1 MSKLRKKIV
10 VPISLTLTG
19 CLVVAAFVLNDSLT
33 KVDANVAFNGISDI
47 VSSHGKDKPFNI
59 VEVVPDKK
67 MASIG
72 YLIDGQEPDNWF
84 GTLSRMSDKDG
95 AGVQKRFA
103 YMEGLKTKLAPIT
116 TEKKDNTKPLY
127 YEPYEESYVSQGD
140 DWTEL
145 ALVDMDRIN
154 KGTTGYKMTE
164 QAEGDYK
171 FNTDYQL
178 AVNEDGLPTGHYR
191 QNVDHYVFMQGEDEA
206 EDGSNTETENGN
218 QIKAPGKRGY
228 YSVAFSAVKLPDGM
242 TNTQYLVETDNS
254 QKADG
259 NTDSG
264 TDGNID
270 SSTDNT
276 TDTGTGDDT
285 VEKHVVYSIK
295 SAYAIVSAEGMQ
307 NIAKYDPKAYIYR
320 TDKSDTTSP
329 YEFVARA
336 DRMASLPDG
345 SKPDYEKYT
354 YFTVEMEY
362 VPADKITD
370 DETYYEVDTEVPIE
384 FNYDETG
391 EYGAVL
397 DSQNPYEKI
406 DDGTPDN
413 QPAGKTGADDISD
426 DASIADSAT
435 ENNDGNTGRVILT
448 DTDGYFDIVK
458 DSQTYTYVGKG
469 KGDYIMEADK
479 NGSLDYPV
487 NTTHIYYKGGFKNN
501 NWFRNGVFNQEGKKG
516 DDDKTANMTFNVKT
530 VTPKELEQIDVS
542 TIDLLYLSGSKS
554 VLSKDL
560 GDDSAK
566 YNTGYNTGNDISW
579 DKVKQIVQ
587 RVHQSGIMMPV
598 IVDNGIVWPDSN
610 ADYSSN
616 IKKLAG
622 LLSCNNFS
630 SLNFTKDSAD
640 NFINW
645 GNDIKYYKVDSG
657 THKYGFVIGNE
668 YVIPRNYNPG
678 TDVPFVLRD
687 DFATAFIANED
698 ETQFVNAAKTENFDE
713 IAEYINSEN
722 TSRKNEN
729 NTLGQVKYEYYD
741 KKISKAIVLSYII
754 SYADKRDVAKPVDEL
769 NILDIEPGMNTGS
782 VNNCINNLK
791 NNLKSWLG
799 SNCPAED
806 KINITCINS
815 SEFIGR
821 IEDLNNYDMIYMGLC
836 ADNLNWNNGR
846 TVYNDSTMNGLI
858 YSNVGDIVVI
868 DPTPVENHNGNTRA
882 NGHAGLLDSDYVEN
896 NDGTGFGLKTNLP
909 NWNGDNGDNSE
920 YIKSVN
926 TYRGSGNDITT
937 EKVDALNNYLKAG
950 YPIVVANGFYMNDN
964 NTTVNEDKIDNC
976 SNIYSFLNTNASN
989 EYMLK
994 VSSNNTL
1001 SKDLYASLTAEKPQI
1016 KVKEQKKEED
1026 KDYVKLEDNH
1036 IVLEFNINNRGG
1048 ADANASFDL
1057 GFYLDANADGKFSP
1071 TQEKIAGN
1079 NVKIYQDGTL
1089 VSPQLD
1095 ANGEYYYNLNAGK
1108 YNYKLVYELPTQF
1121 VGVIPWQLRA
1131 SQTTN
1136 SYRYD
1141 VTGGYFYKQ
1150 ANSNQKQHIKVLQI
1164 NTSRGK
1170 NGNFLYGNTTFNMQ
1184 NEKKNN
1190 TKFAELLKQVTDFE
1204 LDITTLDG
1212 DSSEFKTLCK
1222 NDKVKDYDMLV
1233 IGFSDCYEIFN
1244 DSGQVDRI
1252 KEFIQSGKAVL
1263 FTHDTTSHCNNK
1275 NTDDNDIR
1283 NNFWGYEFNTIVR
1296 DVVGMDRYGILNSS
1310 ALKKGNT
1317 LENGEADYDEAVNYA
1332 NEHKTDI
1339 AYEPKSKRQTIVRQN
1354 QGFVYGDLSRYQ
1366 NTGCGSHMLY
1376 PNIGDPM
1383 GNTNNATKVNSGQ
1396 ITTYPFKISDKINIS
1411 QTHRQYYQL
1420 DFNEDSDNDGESDI
1434 VVWYTLSDNNVY
1446 NVSPKD
1452 VRNNYYI
1459 YTKGNV
1465 TYSGVGHSNVTGSV
1479 DELKLYIN
1487 TMIAAY
1493 SVVEH
1498 APAISLKEG
1507 YDPKSAD
1514 ISTIYST
1521 IDTAIQQDEEAKKEG
1536 NPDAARLDVD
1546 DDGKIATQD
1555 VYFTVKDTNMLRNQV
1570 DKDTTVNMNFY
1581 TEGTKDDHDKE
1592 IDDDGNTIYLKEMK
1606 NWQIY
1611 SLHDDG
1617 SEADLLG
1624 PSKAGNNRTFFA
1636 NNKTYKVKVPLK
1648 TLPVGQNSIKVYAV
1662 ASSNITV
1669 MQNNQEVKKNTPE
1682 AYKTFQIQRVGLA
1695 DLD

>member
-33 KVDANVAFNGISDI
+33 KVDANVAFNGIADI

-84 GTLSRMSDKDG
+84 GTLSKMSDKDG
-95 AGVQKRFA
+95 AGVKNRSD

-178 AVNEDGLPTGHYR
+178 AVNEEGLPTGHYR
-191 QNVDHYVFMQGEDEA
+191 QNVDHYVFMQGEDET
-206 EDGSNTETENGN
+206 EDGSDTENENGN

-228 YSVAFSAVKLPDGM
+228 YSVAFTAVKLPDGM
-242 TNTQYLVETDNS
+242 TNTQYLVPSDNS

-259 NTDSG
+259 NTDS
-264 TDGNID
+264 
-270 SSTDNT
+270 STDNT
-276 TDTGTGDDT
+276 PDTGTADDT
-285 VEKHVVYSIK
+285 VEKHVVYAIK
-295 SAYAIVSAEGMQ
+295 SSYAIVSDESMQ
-307 NIAKYDPKAYIYR
+307 TIAKYDPKAYIYR
-320 TDKSDTTSP
+320 TDNSDTTSP
-329 YEFVARA
+329 YKFVARA
-336 DRMASLPDG
+336 DRMAGLPDG

-354 YFTVEMEY
+354 YYTVEMEY

-370 DETYYEVDTEVPIE
+370 DETYYEVNTEVPIE

-406 DDGTPDN
+406 DGGTPDN
-413 QPAGKTGADDISD
+413 QKTD
-426 DASIADSAT
+426 
-435 ENNDGNTGRVILT
+435 NTGKVILK
-448 DTDGYFDIVK
+448 DTDGYFDIVE

-469 KGDYIMEADK
+469 NGDYIMKADK
-479 NGSLDYPV
+479 TSSLDYPV
-487 NTTHIYYKGGFKNN
+487 NTTRIYYKGGFKNN
-501 NWFRNGVFNQEGKKG
+501 NWFRNGVFNQEGKTG
-516 DDDKTANMTFNVKT
+516 DEDKTANMTFKVKT

-554 VLSKDL
+554 ILSKDL
-560 GDDSAK
+560 EESAAK
-566 YNTGYNTGNDISW
+566 YNADNDILW
-579 DKVKQIVQ
+579 DKVKQIVE

-598 IVDNGIVWPDSN
+598 IVDNGIVWPTSS

-630 SLNFTKDSAD
+630 SLNFTNDSD
-640 NFINW
+640 ENFINW
-645 GNDIKYYKVDSG
+645 NDRITYYTVDSKTR
-657 THKYGFVIGNE
+657 THGYVVGNE
-668 YVIPRNYNPG
+668 YVIPRNYNPDN
-678 TDVPFVLRD
+678 DVPFVIRD
-687 DFATAFIANED
+687 DFAVSFIANDD
-698 ETQFVNAAKTENFDE
+698 EAQFVKAAENENFGE

-729 NTLGQVKYEYYD
+729 STLGQDKYEYYD
-741 KKISKAIVLSYII
+741 KKISKEIVLSYII

-769 NILDIEPGMNTGS
+769 NILDIEPGMNS
-782 VNNCINNLK
+782 QSDCITPLK
-791 NNLKSWLG
+791 KNLKSWLG
-799 SNCPAED
+799 ANCPAD
-806 KINITCINS
+806 DNIHITCVNS

-836 ADNLNWNNGR
+836 CDNLNKSWENGAKI
-846 TVYNDSTMNGLI
+846 TVYNDSSMNGLI

-868 DPTPVENHNGNTRA
+868 DPTYIGDDENGSTYSR
-882 NGHAGLLDSDYVEN
+882 GHAGLLDSDYLTEY
-896 NDGTGFGLKTNLP
+896 
-909 NWNGDNGDNSE
+909 DNGLGLIRDFTDPNDNE
-920 YIKSVN
+920 KYVKAVN
-926 TYRGSGNDITT
+926 TYRGPGNDITT
-937 EKVDALNNYLKAG
+937 EKVEALNNYLKAG
-950 YPIVVANGFYMNDN
+950 YPIVVDKDFYKNDN
-964 NTTVNEDKIDNC
+964 NIEKVNDYYIDNC
-976 SNIYSFLNTNASN
+976 SNIYGFMEANISN
-989 EYMLK
+989 DHLIK
-994 VSSNNTL
+994 TKSDNNL
-1001 SKDLYASLTAEKPQI
+1001 STDLYTNLTAEKPQI
-1016 KVKEQKKEED
+1016 KVKEQKKEQG

-1048 ADANASFDL
+1048 ADANASFDI
-1057 GFYLDANADGKFSP
+1057 GFYLDSNADGKFSP

-1079 NVKIYQDGTL
+1079 NVQIYRDGTL
-1089 VSPQLD
+1089 VSPQID
-1095 ANGEYYYNLNAGK
+1095 ENGEYNYNLEAGK

-1136 SYRYD
+1136 PYRYD

-1150 ANSNQKQHIKVLQI
+1150 ANSNQKQHIKILQI
-1164 NTSRGK
+1164 DTSKGIKGK
-1170 NGNFLYGNTTFNMQ
+1170 YLAGASTFNMQ
-1184 NEKKNN
+1184 EQKSDSNS
-1190 TKFAELLKQVTDFE
+1190 KFSKLLKDVTDFE
-1204 LDITTLDG
+1204 LDIKTLAG
-1212 DSSEFKTLCK
+1212 DSVEFKKLCK
-1222 NDKVKDYDMLV
+1222 DNKVKDYDMLV
-1233 IGFSDCYEIFN
+1233 IGFSDCYEIYN
-1244 DSGQVDRI
+1244 DSKQVDRI

-1263 FTHDTTSHCNNK
+1263 FTHDTTSLSNNK
-1275 NTDDNDIR
+1275 YKGNETVR
-1283 NNFWGYEFNTIVR
+1283 NNNWGYDFNTIVR
-1296 DVVGMDRYGILNSS
+1296 DVVGMDRYGILHSS

-1317 LENGEADYDEAVNYA
+1317 LKEGTDEYAEAVSYA
-1332 NEHKTDI
+1332 KEHNTDI
-1339 AYEPKSKRQTIVRQN
+1339 AYKPRSNKETIVRQN
-1354 QGFVYGDLSRYQ
+1354 QGFAYGDLDSNQ
-1366 NTGCGSHMLY
+1366 DTSHGGCRLY
-1376 PNIGDPM
+1376 SWLYGTM
-1383 GNTNNATKVNSGQ
+1383 GHTKNAEKVNSGQ
-1396 ITTYPFKISDKINIS
+1396 ITTYPFKIPDKIEIAW
-1411 QTHRQYYQL
+1411 THRQYYQL

-1434 VVWYTLSDNNVY
+1434 VVWYTLSDQNVY
-1446 NVSPKD
+1446 YSSPKD

-1465 TYSGVGHSNVTGSV
+1465 TYSGVGHSDVTQSV

-1507 YDPKSAD
+1507 YDTKSAD

-1521 IDTAIQQDEEAKKEG
+1521 IDTAIQQDEEAKEEG
-1536 NPDAARLDVD
+1536 DPDAARLDVD
-1546 DDGKIATQD
+1546 DKGNIATQD

-1570 DKDTTVNMNFY
+1570 DKDTTVNMSFFI
-1581 TEGTKDDHDKE
+1581 EGTKDDHDKE

-1624 PSKAGNNRTFFA
+1624 PSEAGNNRTFFA
-1636 NNKTYKVKVPLK
+1636 NNKTYKVKVPLA
-1648 TLPVGQNSIKVYAV
+1648 TLPAGQNSIKVYAV

>member
-72 YLIDGQEPDNWF
+72 YLIDGQEPDDWF
-84 GTLSRMSDKDG
+84 GTLSKMSDKDG
-95 AGVQKRFA
+95 AGVRNRSA

-178 AVNEDGLPTGHYR
+178 AVNEAGLPTGHYR
-191 QNVDHYVFMQGEDEA
+191 QNVDHYVFMQGEDET

-228 YSVAFSAVKLPDGM
+228 YSVAFTAVKLPDGM
-242 TNTQYLVETDNS
+242 TNTQYLVPSDNS

-259 NTDSG
+259 NTDS
-264 TDGNID
+264 
-270 SSTDNT
+270 STDNT
-276 TDTGTGDDT
+276 PDTGTADDT
-285 VEKHVVYSIK
+285 VEKHVVYAIK
-295 SAYAIVSAEGMQ
+295 SSYAIVSDESMQ
-307 NIAKYDPKAYIYR
+307 TIAKYDPKAYIYR
-320 TDKSDTTSP
+320 TDNSDTTSP
-329 YEFVARA
+329 YKFVARA
-336 DRMASLPDG
+336 DRMAGLPDG

-354 YFTVEMEY
+354 YYTVEMEY

-370 DETYYEVDTEVPIE
+370 DETYYEVNTEVPIE

-406 DDGTPDN
+406 DGGTPDN
-413 QPAGKTGADDISD
+413 QKTD
-426 DASIADSAT
+426 
-435 ENNDGNTGRVILT
+435 NTGKVILK
-448 DTDGYFDIVK
+448 DTDGYFDIVE

-469 KGDYIMEADK
+469 NGDYIMKADK
-479 NGSLDYPV
+479 TGSLDYPV
-487 NTTHIYYKGGFKNN
+487 NTTRIYYKGGFKNN
-501 NWFRNGVFNQEGKKG
+501 NWFRNGVFNQEGKTG
-516 DDDKTANMTFNVKT
+516 DEDKTANMTFKVKT

-554 VLSKDL
+554 ILSKDL
-560 GDDSAK
+560 EESAAK
-566 YNTGYNTGNDISW
+566 YNADNDILW
-579 DKVKQIVQ
+579 DKVKQIVE

-598 IVDNGIVWPDSN
+598 IVDNGIVWPTSS

-630 SLNFTKDSAD
+630 SLNFTNDSD
-640 NFINW
+640 ENFINW
-645 GNDIKYYKVDSG
+645 NDRITYYTVDSKTR
-657 THKYGFVIGNE
+657 THGYVVGNE
-668 YVIPRNYNPG
+668 YVIPRNYNPDN
-678 TDVPFVLRD
+678 DVPFVIRD
-687 DFATAFIANED
+687 DFAVSFIANDD
-698 ETQFVNAAKTENFDE
+698 EAQFVKAAENENFGE

-729 NTLGQVKYEYYD
+729 STLGQDKYEYYD
-741 KKISKAIVLSYII
+741 KKISKEIVLSYII

-769 NILDIEPGMNTGS
+769 NILDIEPGMNSQSDCSTP
-782 VNNCINNLK
+782 LK
-791 NNLKSWLG
+791 KNLKSWLG
-799 SNCPAED
+799 ANCPAD
-806 KINITCINS
+806 DNIHITCVNS

-836 ADNLNWNNGR
+836 CDNLNKSWENGAKI
-846 TVYNDSTMNGLI
+846 TVYNDSSMNGLI

-868 DPTPVENHNGNTRA
+868 DPTYIGDDENGSTYSR
-882 NGHAGLLDSDYVEN
+882 GHAGLLDSDYLTEY
-896 NDGTGFGLKTNLP
+896 
-909 NWNGDNGDNSE
+909 DNGLGLIRDFTDPNDNE
-920 YIKSVN
+920 KYVKAVN
-926 TYRGSGNDITT
+926 TYRGPGNDITT
-937 EKVDALNNYLKAG
+937 EKVEALNNYLKAG
-950 YPIVVANGFYMNDN
+950 YPIVVDKDFYKNDN
-964 NTTVNEDKIDNC
+964 NIEKVNDYYIDNC
-976 SNIYSFLNTNASN
+976 SNIYGFMEANISN
-989 EYMLK
+989 DHLIK
-994 VSSNNTL
+994 TKSDNNL
-1001 SKDLYASLTAEKPQI
+1001 STDLYTNLTAEKPQI
-1016 KVKEQKKEED
+1016 KVKEQKKEQG

-1048 ADANASFDL
+1048 ADANASFDI
-1057 GFYLDANADGKFSP
+1057 GFYLDSNADGKFSP

-1079 NVKIYQDGTL
+1079 NVQIYRDGTL
-1089 VSPQLD
+1089 VSPQID
-1095 ANGEYYYNLNAGK
+1095 ENGEYNYNLEAGK

-1136 SYRYD
+1136 PYRYD

-1150 ANSNQKQHIKVLQI
+1150 ANSNQKQHIKILQI
-1164 NTSRGK
+1164 DTSKGIKGK
-1170 NGNFLYGNTTFNMQ
+1170 YLAGASTFNMQ
-1184 NEKKNN
+1184 EQKSDSNS
-1190 TKFAELLKQVTDFE
+1190 KFSKLLKDVTDFE
-1204 LDITTLDG
+1204 LDIKTLAG
-1212 DSSEFKTLCK
+1212 DSVEFKKLCK
-1222 NDKVKDYDMLV
+1222 DNKVKDYDMLV
-1233 IGFSDCYEIFN
+1233 IGFSDCYEIYN
-1244 DSGQVDRI
+1244 DSKQVDRI

-1263 FTHDTTSHCNNK
+1263 FTHDTTSLSNNK
-1275 NTDDNDIR
+1275 YKGNETVR
-1283 NNFWGYEFNTIVR
+1283 NNNWGYDFNTIVR
-1296 DVVGMDRYGILNSS
+1296 DVVGMDRYGILHSS

-1317 LENGEADYDEAVNYA
+1317 LKEGTDEYAEAVSYA
-1332 NEHKTDI
+1332 KEHNTDI
-1339 AYEPKSKRQTIVRQN
+1339 AYKPRSNKETIVRQN
-1354 QGFVYGDLSRYQ
+1354 QGFAYGDLDSNQ
-1366 NTGCGSHMLY
+1366 DTSHGGCRLY
-1376 PNIGDPM
+1376 SWLYGTM
-1383 GNTNNATKVNSGQ
+1383 GHTKNAEKVNSGQ
-1396 ITTYPFKISDKINIS
+1396 ITTYPFKIPDKIEIAW
-1411 QTHRQYYQL
+1411 THRQYYQL

-1434 VVWYTLSDNNVY
+1434 VVWYTLSDQNVY
-1446 NVSPKD
+1446 YSSPKD

-1465 TYSGVGHSNVTGSV
+1465 TYSGVGHSDVTQSV

-1507 YDPKSAD
+1507 YDTKSAD

-1521 IDTAIQQDEEAKKEG
+1521 IDTAIQQDEEAKEEG
-1536 NPDAARLDVD
+1536 DPDAARLDVD
-1546 DDGKIATQD
+1546 DKGNIATQD

-1570 DKDTTVNMNFY
+1570 DKDTTVNMSFFI
-1581 TEGTKDDHDKE
+1581 EGTKDDHDKE

-1624 PSKAGNNRTFFA
+1624 PSEAGNNRTFFA
-1636 NNKTYKVKVPLK
+1636 NNKTYKVKVPLA
-1648 TLPVGQNSIKVYAV
+1648 TLPAGQNSIKVYAV

>member
-72 YLIDGQEPDNWF
+72 YLIDGQEPDDWF
-84 GTLSRMSDKDG
+84 GTLSKMSDKDG
-95 AGVQKRFA
+95 AGVKNRSA
-103 YMEGLKTKLAPIT
+103 YMEGLKTELAPIT

-178 AVNEDGLPTGHYR
+178 AVNEEGLPTGHYR
-191 QNVDHYVFMQGEDEA
+191 QNVDHYVFMQGEDET

-228 YSVAFSAVKLPDGM
+228 YSVAFTAVKLPDGM
-242 TNTQYLVETDNS
+242 TNTQYLVPSDNS

-259 NTDSG
+259 NTDS
-264 TDGNID
+264 
-270 SSTDNT
+270 STDNT
-276 TDTGTGDDT
+276 PDTGTADDT
-285 VEKHVVYSIK
+285 VEKHVVYAIK
-295 SAYAIVSAEGMQ
+295 SSYAIVSDESMQ
-307 NIAKYDPKAYIYR
+307 TIAKYDPKAYIYR
-320 TDKSDTTSP
+320 TDNSDTTSP

-336 DRMASLPDG
+336 DRMAGLPDG

-354 YFTVEMEY
+354 YYTVEMEY

-370 DETYYEVDTEVPIE
+370 DETYYEVNTEVPIE

-406 DDGTPDN
+406 DGGTPDN
-413 QPAGKTGADDISD
+413 QKTDNIGK
-426 DASIADSAT
+426 
-435 ENNDGNTGRVILT
+435 VILK
-448 DTDGYFDIVK
+448 DTDGYFDIVE

-469 KGDYIMEADK
+469 NGDYIMKADK
-479 NGSLDYPV
+479 TGSLDYPV
-487 NTTHIYYKGGFKNN
+487 NTTRIYYKGGFKNN
-501 NWFRNGVFNQEGKKG
+501 NWFRNGVFNQEGKTG
-516 DDDKTANMTFNVKT
+516 DEDKTANMTFKVKT

-554 VLSKDL
+554 ILSKDL
-560 GDDSAK
+560 KNDDAK
-566 YNTGYNTGNDISW
+566 YNAGNDITW
-579 DKVKQIVQ
+579 DKVKQIVK

-598 IVDNGIVWPDSN
+598 IVDNGIVWPTAKAEYD
-610 ADYSSN
+610 SN

-622 LLSCNNFS
+622 LLSCKNFS
-630 SLNFTKDSAD
+630 SLNFTEDSD
-640 NFINW
+640 ENFINW
-645 GNDIKYYKVDSG
+645 NDVEYYTVDSKKNH
-657 THKYGFVIGNE
+657 TYGYVVGNE
-668 YVIPRNYNPG
+668 YVIPRNYNPNE
-678 TDVPFVLRD
+678 DVPFVLRD
-687 DFATAFIANED
+687 DFATAFIENDD
-698 ETQFVNAAKTENFDE
+698 ETKFVDAAKNENFDE
-713 IAEYINSEN
+713 IAKYINSEN

-729 NTLGQVKYEYYD
+729 STLGEIKYEYYD

-769 NILDIEPGMNTGS
+769 NILDIEPGMNS
-782 VNNCINNLK
+782 QSDCITPLK
-791 NNLKSWLG
+791 KNLKSWLG
-799 SNCPAED
+799 ANCPAD
-806 KINITCINS
+806 DNIHITCVNS

-836 ADNLNWNNGR
+836 CDNLNKSWENGAKI
-846 TVYNDSTMNGLI
+846 TVYNDSSMNGLI

-868 DPTPVENHNGNTRA
+868 DPTYIGDDENGSTYSR
-882 NGHAGLLDSDYVEN
+882 GHAGLLDSDYLTEY
-896 NDGTGFGLKTNLP
+896 
-909 NWNGDNGDNSE
+909 DNGLGLIRDFTDPNDNE
-920 YIKSVN
+920 KYVKAVN
-926 TYRGSGNDITT
+926 TYRGPGNDITT
-937 EKVDALNNYLKAG
+937 EKVEALNNYLKAG
-950 YPIVVANGFYMNDN
+950 YPIVVDKDFYKNDN
-964 NTTVNEDKIDNC
+964 NIEKVNDYYIDNC
-976 SNIYSFLNTNASN
+976 SNIYGFMEANISN
-989 EYMLK
+989 DHLIK
-994 VSSNNTL
+994 TKSDNNL
-1001 SKDLYASLTAEKPQI
+1001 STDLYTNLTAEKPQI
-1016 KVKEQKKEED
+1016 KVKEQKKEQG

-1048 ADANASFDL
+1048 ADANASFDI
-1057 GFYLDANADGKFSP
+1057 GFYLDSNADGKFSP

-1079 NVKIYQDGTL
+1079 NVQIYRDGTL
-1089 VSPQLD
+1089 VSPQID
-1095 ANGEYYYNLNAGK
+1095 ENGEYNYNLEAGK

-1136 SYRYD
+1136 PYRYD

-1150 ANSNQKQHIKVLQI
+1150 ANSNQKQHIKILQI
-1164 NTSRGK
+1164 DTSKGIKGK
-1170 NGNFLYGNTTFNMQ
+1170 YLAGASTFNMQ
-1184 NEKKNN
+1184 EQKSDSNS
-1190 TKFAELLKQVTDFE
+1190 KFSKLLKDVTDFE
-1204 LDITTLDG
+1204 LDIKTLAG
-1212 DSSEFKTLCK
+1212 DSVEFKKLCK
-1222 NDKVKDYDMLV
+1222 DNKVKDYDMLV
-1233 IGFSDCYEIFN
+1233 IGFSDCYEIYN
-1244 DSGQVDRI
+1244 DSKQVDRI

-1263 FTHDTTSHCNNK
+1263 FTHDTTSLSNNK
-1275 NTDDNDIR
+1275 YKGNETVR
-1283 NNFWGYEFNTIVR
+1283 NNNWGYDFNTIVR
-1296 DVVGMDRYGILNSS
+1296 DVVGMDRYGILHSS

-1317 LENGEADYDEAVNYA
+1317 LKEGTDEYAEAVSYA
-1332 NEHKTDI
+1332 KEHNTDI
-1339 AYEPKSKRQTIVRQN
+1339 AYKPRSNKETIVRQN
-1354 QGFVYGDLSRYQ
+1354 QGFAYGDLDSNQ
-1366 NTGCGSHMLY
+1366 DTGHGYRRLY
-1376 PNIGDPM
+1376 SWLYGTM
-1383 GNTNNATKVNSGQ
+1383 GHTNKAEKVNSGQ
-1396 ITTYPFKISDKINIS
+1396 ITTYPFKIPDKIEIAW
-1411 QTHRQYYQL
+1411 THRQYYQL

-1434 VVWYTLSDNNVY
+1434 VVWYTLSDQNVY
-1446 NVSPKD
+1446 YSSPKD

-1465 TYSGVGHSNVTGSV
+1465 TYSGVGHSDVTQSV

-1507 YDPKSAD
+1507 YDLKSAD

-1521 IDTAIQQDEEAKKEG
+1521 IDTAIQQDEEAKKESG
-1536 NPDAARLDVD
+1536 NPDAAILDVD
-1546 DDGKIATQD
+1546 DEGNIATQD

-1570 DKDTTVNMNFY
+1570 DKDTTVNMSFFI
-1581 TEGTKDDHDKE
+1581 EGTKDDHDKE

-1624 PSKAGNNRTFFA
+1624 PSEAGNNRTFFA
-1636 NNKTYKVKVPLK
+1636 NNKTYKVKVPLA
-1648 TLPVGQNSIKVYAV
+1648 TLPAGQNSIKVYAV

>member
-72 YLIDGQEPDNWF
+72 YLIDGQEPDDWF
-84 GTLSRMSDKDG
+84 GTLSKMSDKDG
-95 AGVQKRFA
+95 AGVKNRSA

-178 AVNEDGLPTGHYR
+178 AVNEEGLPTGHYR
-191 QNVDHYVFMQGEDEA
+191 QNVDHYVFMQGEDET
-206 EDGSNTETENGN
+206 EDGSDTENENGN

-228 YSVAFSAVKLPDGM
+228 YSVAFTAVKLPDGM
-242 TNTQYLVETDNS
+242 TNTQYLVPSDNS

-259 NTDSG
+259 NTDS
-264 TDGNID
+264 
-270 SSTDNT
+270 STDNT
-276 TDTGTGDDT
+276 PDTGTADDT
-285 VEKHVVYSIK
+285 VEKHVVYAIK
-295 SAYAIVSAEGMQ
+295 SSYAIVSDESMQ
-307 NIAKYDPKAYIYR
+307 TIAKYDPKAYIYR
-320 TDKSDTTSP
+320 TDNSDTTSP

-336 DRMASLPDG
+336 DRMAGLPDG

-354 YFTVEMEY
+354 YYTVEMEY

-370 DETYYEVDTEVPIE
+370 DETYYEVNTEVPIE

-406 DDGTPDN
+406 DGGTPDN
-413 QPAGKTGADDISD
+413 QKTD
-426 DASIADSAT
+426 
-435 ENNDGNTGRVILT
+435 NTGKVILK
-448 DTDGYFDIVK
+448 DTDGYFDIVE

-469 KGDYIMEADK
+469 NGDYIMKADK
-479 NGSLDYPV
+479 TGSLDYPV
-487 NTTHIYYKGGFKNN
+487 NTTRIYYKGGFKNN
-501 NWFRNGVFNQEGKKG
+501 NWFRNGVFNQEGKTG
-516 DDDKTANMTFNVKT
+516 DEDKTANMTFKVKT
-530 VTPKELEQIDVS
+530 VTPKEFEQIDVS

-554 VLSKDL
+554 ILSKDL
-560 GDDSAK
+560 KNDDAK
-566 YNTGYNTGNDISW
+566 YNAGNDITW

-598 IVDNGIVWPDSN
+598 IVDNGIVWPTAKAEYD
-610 ADYSSN
+610 SN

-622 LLSCNNFS
+622 LLSCKNFS
-630 SLNFTKDSAD
+630 SLNFTEDSD
-640 NFINW
+640 ENFINW
-645 GNDIKYYKVDSG
+645 NDVEYYTVDSKKNH
-657 THKYGFVIGNE
+657 TYGYVVGNE
-668 YVIPRNYNPG
+668 YVIPRNYNPNE
-678 TDVPFVLRD
+678 DVPFVLRD
-687 DFATAFIANED
+687 DFATAFIENDD
-698 ETQFVNAAKTENFDE
+698 ETKFVDAAKNENFDE
-713 IAEYINSEN
+713 IAKYINSEN

-729 NTLGQVKYEYYD
+729 STLGEIKYEYYD

-769 NILDIEPGMNTGS
+769 NILDIEPGMNS
-782 VNNCINNLK
+782 QSDCITPLK
-791 NNLKSWLG
+791 KNLKSWLG
-799 SNCPAED
+799 ANCPAD
-806 KINITCINS
+806 DNIHITCVNS

-836 ADNLNWNNGR
+836 CDNLNKSWENGAKI
-846 TVYNDSTMNGLI
+846 TVYNDSSMNGLI

-868 DPTPVENHNGNTRA
+868 DPTYIGDDENGSTYSR
-882 NGHAGLLDSDYVEN
+882 GHAGLLDSDYLTEY
-896 NDGTGFGLKTNLP
+896 
-909 NWNGDNGDNSE
+909 DNGLGLIRDFTDPNDNE
-920 YIKSVN
+920 KYVKAVN
-926 TYRGSGNDITT
+926 TYRGPGNDITT
-937 EKVDALNNYLKAG
+937 EKVEALNNYLKAG
-950 YPIVVANGFYMNDN
+950 YPIVVDKDFYKNDN
-964 NTTVNEDKIDNC
+964 NIEKVNDYYIDNC
-976 SNIYSFLNTNASN
+976 SNIYGFMEANISN
-989 EYMLK
+989 DHLIK
-994 VSSNNTL
+994 TKSDNNL
-1001 SKDLYASLTAEKPQI
+1001 STDLYTNLTAEKPQI
-1016 KVKEQKKEED
+1016 KVKEQKKEQG

-1048 ADANASFDL
+1048 ADANASFDI
-1057 GFYLDANADGKFSP
+1057 GFYLDSNADGKFSP

-1079 NVKIYQDGTL
+1079 NVQIYRDGTL
-1089 VSPQLD
+1089 VSPQID
-1095 ANGEYYYNLNAGK
+1095 ENGEYNYNLEAGK

-1136 SYRYD
+1136 PYRYD

-1150 ANSNQKQHIKVLQI
+1150 ANSNQKQHIKILQI
-1164 NTSRGK
+1164 DTSKGIKGK
-1170 NGNFLYGNTTFNMQ
+1170 YLAGASTFNMQ
-1184 NEKKNN
+1184 EQKSDSNS
-1190 TKFAELLKQVTDFE
+1190 KFSKLLKDVTDFE
-1204 LDITTLDG
+1204 LDIKTLAG
-1212 DSSEFKTLCK
+1212 DSVEFKKLCK
-1222 NDKVKDYDMLV
+1222 DNKVKDYDMLV
-1233 IGFSDCYEIFN
+1233 IGFSDCYEIYN
-1244 DSGQVDRI
+1244 DSKQVDRI

-1263 FTHDTTSHCNNK
+1263 FTHDTTSLSNNK
-1275 NTDDNDIR
+1275 YKGNETVR
-1283 NNFWGYEFNTIVR
+1283 NNNWGYDFNTIVR
-1296 DVVGMDRYGILNSS
+1296 DVVGMDRYGILHSS

-1317 LENGEADYDEAVNYA
+1317 LKEGTDEYAEAVSYA
-1332 NEHKTDI
+1332 KEHNTDI
-1339 AYEPKSKRQTIVRQN
+1339 AYKPRSNKETIVRQN
-1354 QGFVYGDLSRYQ
+1354 QGFAYGDLDSNQ
-1366 NTGCGSHMLY
+1366 DTGHGYRRLY
-1376 PNIGDPM
+1376 SWLYGTM
-1383 GNTNNATKVNSGQ
+1383 GHTNKAEKVNSGQ
-1396 ITTYPFKISDKINIS
+1396 ITTYPFKIPDKIEIAW
-1411 QTHRQYYQL
+1411 THRQYYQL

-1434 VVWYTLSDNNVY
+1434 VVWYTLSDQNVY
-1446 NVSPKD
+1446 YSSPKD

-1465 TYSGVGHSNVTGSV
+1465 TYSGVGHSDVTQSV

-1507 YDPKSAD
+1507 YDLKSAD

-1521 IDTAIQQDEEAKKEG
+1521 IDTAIQQDEEAKKESG
-1536 NPDAARLDVD
+1536 NPDAAILDVD
-1546 DDGKIATQD
+1546 DEGNIATQD

-1570 DKDTTVNMNFY
+1570 DKDTTVNMSFFI
-1581 TEGTKDDHDKE
+1581 EGTKDDHDKE

-1617 SEADLLG
+1617 SKADLLG
-1624 PSKAGNNRTFFA
+1624 PSEAGNNRTFFD
-1636 NNKTYKVKVPLK
+1636 NNKTYMVKVPLA

>member
-72 YLIDGQEPDNWF
+72 YLIDGQEPDDWF
-84 GTLSRMSDKDG
+84 GTLSKMSDKDG
-95 AGVQKRFA
+95 AGVKNRSA

-178 AVNEDGLPTGHYR
+178 AVNEEGLPTGHYR
-191 QNVDHYVFMQGEDEA
+191 QNVDHYVFMQGEDET
-206 EDGSNTETENGN
+206 EDGSDTENENGN

-228 YSVAFSAVKLPDGM
+228 YSVAFTAVKLPDGM
-242 TNTQYLVETDNS
+242 TNTQYLVPSDNS

-259 NTDSG
+259 NTDS
-264 TDGNID
+264 
-270 SSTDNT
+270 STDNT
-276 TDTGTGDDT
+276 PDTGTADDT
-285 VEKHVVYSIK
+285 VEKHVVYAIK
-295 SAYAIVSAEGMQ
+295 SSYAIVSDESMQ
-307 NIAKYDPKAYIYR
+307 TIAKYDPKAYIYR
-320 TDKSDTTSP
+320 TDNSDTTSP

-336 DRMASLPDG
+336 DRMAGLPDG

-354 YFTVEMEY
+354 YYTVEMEY

-370 DETYYEVDTEVPIE
+370 DETYYEVNTEVPIE

-406 DDGTPDN
+406 DGGTPDN
-413 QPAGKTGADDISD
+413 QKTD
-426 DASIADSAT
+426 
-435 ENNDGNTGRVILT
+435 NTGKVILK
-448 DTDGYFDIVK
+448 DTDGYFDIVE

-469 KGDYIMEADK
+469 NGDYIMKADK
-479 NGSLDYPV
+479 TGSLDYPV
-487 NTTHIYYKGGFKNN
+487 NTTRIYYKGGFKNN
-501 NWFRNGVFNQEGKKG
+501 NWFRNGVFNQEGKTG
-516 DDDKTANMTFNVKT
+516 DEDKTANMTFKVKT

-554 VLSKDL
+554 ILSKDL
-560 GDDSAK
+560 KNDDAK
-566 YNTGYNTGNDISW
+566 YNAGNDITW
-579 DKVKQIVQ
+579 DKVKQIVK

-598 IVDNGIVWPDSN
+598 IVDNGIVWPTAKAEYD
-610 ADYSSN
+610 SN

-622 LLSCNNFS
+622 LLSCKNFS
-630 SLNFTKDSAD
+630 SLNFTEDSD
-640 NFINW
+640 ENFINW
-645 GNDIKYYKVDSG
+645 NDVEYYTVDSKKNH
-657 THKYGFVIGNE
+657 TYGYVVGNE
-668 YVIPRNYNPG
+668 YVIPRNYNPNE
-678 TDVPFVLRD
+678 DVPFVLRD
-687 DFATAFIANED
+687 DFATAFIENDD
-698 ETQFVNAAKTENFDE
+698 ETKFVDAAKNENFDE
-713 IAEYINSEN
+713 IAKYINSEN

-729 NTLGQVKYEYYD
+729 STLGEIKYEYYD

-769 NILDIEPGMNTGS
+769 NILDIEPGMNS
-782 VNNCINNLK
+782 QSDCITPLK
-791 NNLKSWLG
+791 KNLKSWLG
-799 SNCPAED
+799 ANCPAD
-806 KINITCINS
+806 DNIHITCVNS

-836 ADNLNWNNGR
+836 CDNLNKSWENGAKI
-846 TVYNDSTMNGLI
+846 TVYNDSSMNGLI

-868 DPTPVENHNGNTRA
+868 DPTYIGDDENGSTYSR
-882 NGHAGLLDSDYVEN
+882 GHAGLLDSDYLTEY
-896 NDGTGFGLKTNLP
+896 
-909 NWNGDNGDNSE
+909 DNGLGLIRDFTDPNDNE
-920 YIKSVN
+920 KYVKAVN
-926 TYRGSGNDITT
+926 TYRGPGNDITT
-937 EKVDALNNYLKAG
+937 EKVEALNNYLKAG
-950 YPIVVANGFYMNDN
+950 YPIVVDKDFYKNDN
-964 NTTVNEDKIDNC
+964 NIEKVNDYYIDNC
-976 SNIYSFLNTNASN
+976 SNIYGFMEANISN
-989 EYMLK
+989 DHLIK
-994 VSSNNTL
+994 TKSDNNL
-1001 SKDLYASLTAEKPQI
+1001 STDLYTNLTAEKPQI
-1016 KVKEQKKEED
+1016 KVKEQKKEQG

-1048 ADANASFDL
+1048 ADANASFDI
-1057 GFYLDANADGKFSP
+1057 GFYLDSNADGKFSP

-1079 NVKIYQDGTL
+1079 NVQIYRDGTL
-1089 VSPQLD
+1089 VSPQID
-1095 ANGEYYYNLNAGK
+1095 ENGEYNYNLEAGK

-1136 SYRYD
+1136 PYRYD

-1150 ANSNQKQHIKVLQI
+1150 ANSNQKQHIKILQI
-1164 NTSRGK
+1164 DTSKGIKGK
-1170 NGNFLYGNTTFNMQ
+1170 YLAGASTFNMQ
-1184 NEKKNN
+1184 EQKSDSNS
-1190 TKFAELLKQVTDFE
+1190 KFSKLLKDVTDFE
-1204 LDITTLDG
+1204 LDIKTLAG
-1212 DSSEFKTLCK
+1212 DSVEFKKLCK
-1222 NDKVKDYDMLV
+1222 DNKVKDYDMLV
-1233 IGFSDCYEIFN
+1233 IGFSDCYEIYN
-1244 DSGQVDRI
+1244 DSKQVDRI

-1263 FTHDTTSHCNNK
+1263 FTHDTTSLSNNK
-1275 NTDDNDIR
+1275 YKGNETVR
-1283 NNFWGYEFNTIVR
+1283 NNNWGYDFNTIVR
-1296 DVVGMDRYGILNSS
+1296 DVVGMDRYGILHSS

-1317 LENGEADYDEAVNYA
+1317 LKEGTDEYAEAVSYA
-1332 NEHKTDI
+1332 KEHNTDI
-1339 AYEPKSKRQTIVRQN
+1339 AYKPRSNKETIVRQN
-1354 QGFVYGDLSRYQ
+1354 QGFAYGDLDSNQ
-1366 NTGCGSHMLY
+1366 DTGHGYRRLY
-1376 PNIGDPM
+1376 SWLYGTM
-1383 GNTNNATKVNSGQ
+1383 GHTNKAEKVNSGQ
-1396 ITTYPFKISDKINIS
+1396 ITTYPFKIPDKIEIAW
-1411 QTHRQYYQL
+1411 THRQYYQL

-1434 VVWYTLSDNNVY
+1434 VVWYTLSDQNVY
-1446 NVSPKD
+1446 YSSPKD

-1465 TYSGVGHSNVTGSV
+1465 TYSGVGHSDVTQSV

-1507 YDPKSAD
+1507 YDLKSAD

-1521 IDTAIQQDEEAKKEG
+1521 IDTAIQQDEEAKKESG
-1536 NPDAARLDVD
+1536 NPDAAILDVD
-1546 DDGKIATQD
+1546 DEGNIATQD

-1570 DKDTTVNMNFY
+1570 DKDTTVNMSFFI
-1581 TEGTKDDHDKE
+1581 EGTKDDHDKE

-1624 PSKAGNNRTFFA
+1624 PSEAGNNRTFFA
-1636 NNKTYKVKVPLK
+1636 NNKTYKVKVPLA
-1648 TLPVGQNSIKVYAV
+1648 TLPAGQNSIKVYAV

>member
-1 MSKLRKKIV
+1 MSKLTKKIV

-67 MASIG
+67 MASVG
-72 YLIDGQEPDNWF
+72 YLIDGQEPDDWF
-84 GTLSRMSDKDG
+84 GTLSKMSDKDG
-95 AGVQKRFA
+95 AGVKNRSA

-178 AVNEDGLPTGHYR
+178 AVNEAGLPTGHYR
-191 QNVDHYVFMQGEDEA
+191 QNVDHYVFMQGEDET

-228 YSVAFSAVKLPDGM
+228 YSVAFTAVKLPDGM
-242 TNTQYLVETDNS
+242 TNTQYLVPSDNS

-259 NTDSG
+259 NTDS
-264 TDGNID
+264 
-270 SSTDNT
+270 STDNT
-276 TDTGTGDDT
+276 PDTGTADDT
-285 VEKHVVYSIK
+285 VEKHVVYAIK
-295 SAYAIVSAEGMQ
+295 SSYAIVSDESMQ
-307 NIAKYDPKAYIYR
+307 TIAKYDPKAYIYR
-320 TDKSDTTSP
+320 TDNSDTTSP
-329 YEFVARA
+329 YKFVARA
-336 DRMASLPDG
+336 DRMAGLPDG

-354 YFTVEMEY
+354 YYTVEMEY

-370 DETYYEVDTEVPIE
+370 DETYYEVNTEVPIE

-406 DDGTPDN
+406 DGGTPDN
-413 QPAGKTGADDISD
+413 QKTD
-426 DASIADSAT
+426 
-435 ENNDGNTGRVILT
+435 NTGKVILK
-448 DTDGYFDIVK
+448 DTDGYFDIVE

-469 KGDYIMEADK
+469 NGDYIMKADK
-479 NGSLDYPV
+479 TGSLDYPV
-487 NTTHIYYKGGFKNN
+487 NTTRIYYKGGFKNN
-501 NWFRNGVFNQEGKKG
+501 NWFRNGVFNQEGKTG
-516 DDDKTANMTFNVKT
+516 DEDKTANMTFKVKT

-554 VLSKDL
+554 ILSKDL
-560 GDDSAK
+560 EESAAK
-566 YNTGYNTGNDISW
+566 YNADNDISW
-579 DKVKQIVQ
+579 DKVKQIVE

-598 IVDNGIVWPDSN
+598 IVDNGIVWPTSS

-630 SLNFTKDSAD
+630 SLNFTNDSD
-640 NFINW
+640 ENFINW
-645 GNDIKYYKVDSG
+645 NDRITYYTVDSKTR
-657 THKYGFVIGNE
+657 THGYVVGNE
-668 YVIPRNYNPG
+668 YVIPRNYNPDN
-678 TDVPFVLRD
+678 DVPFVIRD
-687 DFATAFIANED
+687 DFAVSFIANDD
-698 ETQFVNAAKTENFDE
+698 EAQFVKAAENENFGE

-729 NTLGQVKYEYYD
+729 STLGQDKYEYYD
-741 KKISKAIVLSYII
+741 KKISKEIVLSYII

-769 NILDIEPGMNTGS
+769 NILDIEPGMNS
-782 VNNCINNLK
+782 QSDCITPLK
-791 NNLKSWLG
+791 KNLKSWLG
-799 SNCPAED
+799 ANCPAD
-806 KINITCINS
+806 DNIHITCVNS

-836 ADNLNWNNGR
+836 CDNLNKSWENGAKI
-846 TVYNDSTMNGLI
+846 TVYNDSSMNGLI

-868 DPTPVENHNGNTRA
+868 DPTYIGDDENGSTYSR
-882 NGHAGLLDSDYVEN
+882 GHAGLLDSDYLTEY
-896 NDGTGFGLKTNLP
+896 
-909 NWNGDNGDNSE
+909 DNGLGLIRDFTDPNDNE
-920 YIKSVN
+920 KYVKAVN
-926 TYRGSGNDITT
+926 TYRGPGNDITT
-937 EKVDALNNYLKAG
+937 EKVEALNNYLKAG
-950 YPIVVANGFYMNDN
+950 YPIVVDKDFYKNDN
-964 NTTVNEDKIDNC
+964 NIEKVNDYYIDNC
-976 SNIYSFLNTNASN
+976 SNIYGFMEANISN
-989 EYMLK
+989 DHLIK
-994 VSSNNTL
+994 TKSDNNL
-1001 SKDLYASLTAEKPQI
+1001 STDLYTNLTAEKPQI
-1016 KVKEQKKEED
+1016 KVKEQKKEQG

-1048 ADANASFDL
+1048 ADANASFDI
-1057 GFYLDANADGKFSP
+1057 GFYLDSNADGKFSP

-1079 NVKIYQDGTL
+1079 NVQIYRDGTL
-1089 VSPQLD
+1089 VSPQID
-1095 ANGEYYYNLNAGK
+1095 ENGEYNYNLEAGK

-1136 SYRYD
+1136 PYRYD

-1150 ANSNQKQHIKVLQI
+1150 ANSNQKQHIKILQI
-1164 NTSRGK
+1164 DTSKGIKGK
-1170 NGNFLYGNTTFNMQ
+1170 YLAGASTFNMQ
-1184 NEKKNN
+1184 EQKSDSNS
-1190 TKFAELLKQVTDFE
+1190 KFSKLLKDVTDFE
-1204 LDITTLDG
+1204 LDIKTLAG
-1212 DSSEFKTLCK
+1212 DSVEFKKLCK
-1222 NDKVKDYDMLV
+1222 DNKVKDYDMLV
-1233 IGFSDCYEIFN
+1233 IGFSDCYEIYN
-1244 DSGQVDRI
+1244 DSKQVDRI

-1263 FTHDTTSHCNNK
+1263 FTHDTTSLSNNK
-1275 NTDDNDIR
+1275 YKGNETVR
-1283 NNFWGYEFNTIVR
+1283 NNNWGYDFNTIVR
-1296 DVVGMDRYGILNSS
+1296 DVVGMDRYGILHSS

-1317 LENGEADYDEAVNYA
+1317 LKEGTDEYAEAVSYA
-1332 NEHKTDI
+1332 KEHNTDI
-1339 AYEPKSKRQTIVRQN
+1339 AYKPRSNKETIVRQN
-1354 QGFVYGDLSRYQ
+1354 QGFAYGDLDSNQ
-1366 NTGCGSHMLY
+1366 DTSHGGCRLY
-1376 PNIGDPM
+1376 SWLYGTM
-1383 GNTNNATKVNSGQ
+1383 GHTKNAEKVNSGQ
-1396 ITTYPFKISDKINIS
+1396 ITTYPFKIPDKIEIAW
-1411 QTHRQYYQL
+1411 THRQYYQL

-1434 VVWYTLSDNNVY
+1434 VVWYTLSDQNVY
-1446 NVSPKD
+1446 YSSPKD

-1465 TYSGVGHSNVTGSV
+1465 TYSGVGHSDVTQSV

-1507 YDPKSAD
+1507 YDTKSAD

-1521 IDTAIQQDEEAKKEG
+1521 IDTAIQQDEEAKEEG
-1536 NPDAARLDVD
+1536 DPDAARLDVD
-1546 DDGKIATQD
+1546 DKGNIATQD

-1570 DKDTTVNMNFY
+1570 DKDTTVNMSFFI
-1581 TEGTKDDHDKE
+1581 EGTKDDHDKE

-1624 PSKAGNNRTFFA
+1624 PSEAGNNRTFFA
-1636 NNKTYKVKVPLK
+1636 NNKTYKVKVPLA
-1648 TLPVGQNSIKVYAV
+1648 TLPAGQNSIKVYAV

>member
-72 YLIDGQEPDNWF
+72 YLIDGQEPDDWF

-95 AGVQKRFA
+95 AGVQKRSA
-103 YMEGLKTKLAPIT
+103 YMEELKTKLAPIT

-178 AVNEDGLPTGHYR
+178 AVNEEGLPTGHYR
-191 QNVDHYVFMQGEDEA
+191 QNVDHYVFMQGEDETEDGSESVDTGSTGNTGSTGSTGSTA
-206 EDGSNTETENGN
+206 DGSNTETENGN

-264 TDGNID
+264 TNGNID

-276 TDTGTGDDT
+276 TDTGTGDDA
-285 VEKHVVYSIK
+285 VDKHVVYAIK
-295 SAYAIVSAEGMQ
+295 SSYAIVSDESMQ

-320 TDKSDTTSP
+320 KDNSDITSP

-354 YFTVEMEY
+354 YCTVEMEY
-362 VPADKITD
+362 VSADKITD
-370 DETYYEVDTEVPIE
+370 DETYYEVNTEVPIE

-406 DDGTPDN
+406 DGVIPDN

-426 DASIADSAT
+426 DASRADSAT

-458 DSQTYTYVGKG
+458 DSQTYTYVGNG

-479 NGSLDYPV
+479 KGSLDYPV

-501 NWFRNGVFNQEGKKG
+501 NWFRTGVFNQEGKTG

-668 YVIPRNYNPG
+668 YVIPRNYSPKD
-678 TDVPFVLRD
+678 DVPFVLRD
-687 DFATAFIANED
+687 DFASAFIKNDDETAF
-698 ETQFVNAAKTENFDE
+698 VNDAKTENFDE

-722 TSRKNEN
+722 TSRKKEN
-729 NTLGQVKYEYYD
+729 STLGKDEYAYYD

-754 SYADKRDVAKPVDEL
+754 SYADKRDIINPTDSL
-769 NILDIEPGMNTGS
+769 NILDIEPGTVKNES
-782 VNNCINNLK
+782 DALNYDKLK
-791 NNLKSWLG
+791 NWLG
-799 SNCPAED
+799 SRCPE
-806 KINITCINS
+806 KKKVTITRVTS
-815 SEFIGR
+815 AEFIGR
-821 IEDLNNYDMIYMGLC
+821 TVSYSHEDIYIRGCALC
-836 ADNLNWNNGR
+836 FSLHS
-846 TVYNDSTMNGLI
+846 VF
-858 YSNVGDIVVI
+858 VVSVCFPGFVFEREEI
-868 DPTPVENHNGNTRA
+868 RLAYGCRGIRHVHVRGCLE
-882 NGHAGLLDSDYVEN
+882 LFSDFPP
-896 NDGTGFGLKTNLP
+896 DFPLP
-909 NWNGDNGDNSE
+909 RYLSGE
-920 YIKSVN
+920 
-926 TYRGSGNDITT
+926 YRGR
-937 EKVDALNNYLKAG
+937 
-950 YPIVVANGFYMNDN
+950 
-964 NTTVNEDKIDNC
+964 
-976 SNIYSFLNTNASN
+976 
-989 EYMLK
+989 EY
-994 VSSNNTL
+994 
-1001 SKDLYASLTAEKPQI
+1001 DL
-1016 KVKEQKKEED
+1016 
-1026 KDYVKLEDNH
+1026 
-1036 IVLEFNINNRGG
+1036 F
-1048 ADANASFDL
+1048 
-1057 GFYLDANADGKFSP
+1057 
-1071 TQEKIAGN
+1071 
-1079 NVKIYQDGTL
+1079 
-1089 VSPQLD
+1089 
-1095 ANGEYYYNLNAGK
+1095 
-1108 YNYKLVYELPTQF
+1108 
-1121 VGVIPWQLRA
+1121 
-1131 SQTTN
+1131 
-1136 SYRYD
+1136 
-1141 VTGGYFYKQ
+1141 
-1150 ANSNQKQHIKVLQI
+1150 
-1164 NTSRGK
+1164 
-1170 NGNFLYGNTTFNMQ
+1170 
-1184 NEKKNN
+1184 
-1190 TKFAELLKQVTDFE
+1190 
-1204 LDITTLDG
+1204 
-1212 DSSEFKTLCK
+1212 
-1222 NDKVKDYDMLV
+1222 
-1233 IGFSDCYEIFN
+1233 
-1244 DSGQVDRI
+1244 
-1252 KEFIQSGKAVL
+1252 AVL
-1263 FTHDTTSHCNNK
+1263 H
-1275 NTDDNDIR
+1275 
-1283 NNFWGYEFNTIVR
+1283 GY
-1296 DVVGMDRYGILNSS
+1296 
-1310 ALKKGNT
+1310 
-1317 LENGEADYDEAVNYA
+1317 
-1332 NEHKTDI
+1332 
-1339 AYEPKSKRQTIVRQN
+1339 
-1354 QGFVYGDLSRYQ
+1354 
-1366 NTGCGSHMLY
+1366 
-1376 PNIGDPM
+1376 
-1383 GNTNNATKVNSGQ
+1383 
-1396 ITTYPFKISDKINIS
+1396 
-1411 QTHRQYYQL
+1411 
-1420 DFNEDSDNDGESDI
+1420 
-1434 VVWYTLSDNNVY
+1434 
-1446 NVSPKD
+1446 
-1452 VRNNYYI
+1452 
-1459 YTKGNV
+1459 
-1465 TYSGVGHSNVTGSV
+1465 
-1479 DELKLYIN
+1479 
-1487 TMIAAY
+1487 
-1493 SVVEH
+1493 
-1498 APAISLKEG
+1498 
-1507 YDPKSAD
+1507 
-1514 ISTIYST
+1514 
-1521 IDTAIQQDEEAKKEG
+1521 
-1536 NPDAARLDVD
+1536 VD
-1546 DDGKIATQD
+1546 DDEFDDGDCFRDSYSLLATGSIRIDFGRVYAALSSSCRGDYPGCCCYYHTD
-1555 VYFTVKDTNMLRNQV
+1555 VGCFYSFVGFASHGVIVRNQYS
-1570 DKDTTVNMNFY
+1570 DCKAYETGM
-1581 TEGTKDDHDKE
+1581 
-1592 IDDDGNTIYLKEMK
+1592 IYL
-1606 NWQIY
+1606 
-1611 SLHDDG
+1611 
-1617 SEADLLG
+1617 
-1624 PSKAGNNRTFFA
+1624 F
-1636 NNKTYKVKVPLK
+1636 
-1648 TLPVGQNSIKVYAV
+1648 PV
-1662 ASSNITV
+1662 
-1669 MQNNQEVKKNTPE
+1669 
-1682 AYKTFQIQRVGLA
+1682 
-1695 DLD
+1695 

>member
-72 YLIDGQEPDNWF
+72 YLIDGQEPDDWF
-84 GTLSRMSDKDG
+84 GTLSKMSDKDG
-95 AGVQKRFA
+95 AGVRNRSA

-178 AVNEDGLPTGHYR
+178 AVNEAGLPTGHYR
-191 QNVDHYVFMQGEDEA
+191 QNVDHYVFMQGEDET

-228 YSVAFSAVKLPDGM
+228 YSVAFTAVKLPDGM
-242 TNTQYLVETDNS
+242 TNTQYLVPSDNS

-259 NTDSG
+259 NTDS
-264 TDGNID
+264 
-270 SSTDNT
+270 STDNT
-276 TDTGTGDDT
+276 PDTGTADDT
-285 VEKHVVYSIK
+285 VEKHVVYAIK
-295 SAYAIVSAEGMQ
+295 SSYAIVSDESMQ
-307 NIAKYDPKAYIYR
+307 TIAKYDPKAYIYR
-320 TDKSDTTSP
+320 TDNSDTTSP
-329 YEFVARA
+329 YKFVARA
-336 DRMASLPDG
+336 DRMAGLPDG

-354 YFTVEMEY
+354 YYTVEMEY

-370 DETYYEVDTEVPIE
+370 DETYYEVNTEVPIE

-406 DDGTPDN
+406 DGGTPDN
-413 QPAGKTGADDISD
+413 QKTD
-426 DASIADSAT
+426 
-435 ENNDGNTGRVILT
+435 NTGKVILK
-448 DTDGYFDIVK
+448 DTDGYFDIVE

-469 KGDYIMEADK
+469 NGDYIMKADK
-479 NGSLDYPV
+479 TGSLDYPV
-487 NTTHIYYKGGFKNN
+487 NTTRIYYKGGFKNN
-501 NWFRNGVFNQEGKKG
+501 NWFRNGVFNQEGKTG
-516 DDDKTANMTFNVKT
+516 DEDKTANMTFKVKT

-554 VLSKDL
+554 ILSKDL
-560 GDDSAK
+560 EESAAK
-566 YNTGYNTGNDISW
+566 YNADNDILW
-579 DKVKQIVQ
+579 DKVKQIVE

-598 IVDNGIVWPDSN
+598 IVDNGIVWPTSS

-630 SLNFTKDSAD
+630 SLNFTNDSD
-640 NFINW
+640 ENFINW
-645 GNDIKYYKVDSG
+645 NDRITYYTVDSKTR
-657 THKYGFVIGNE
+657 THGYVVGNE
-668 YVIPRNYNPG
+668 YVIPRNYNPDN
-678 TDVPFVLRD
+678 DVPFVIRD
-687 DFATAFIANED
+687 DFAVSFIANDD
-698 ETQFVNAAKTENFDE
+698 EAQFVKAAENENFGE

-729 NTLGQVKYEYYD
+729 STLGQDKYEYYD
-741 KKISKAIVLSYII
+741 KKISKEIVLSYII

-769 NILDIEPGMNTGS
+769 NILDIEPGMNS
-782 VNNCINNLK
+782 QSDCITPLK
-791 NNLKSWLG
+791 KNLKSWLG
-799 SNCPAED
+799 ANCPAD
-806 KINITCINS
+806 DNIHITCVNS

-836 ADNLNWNNGR
+836 CDNLNKSWENGAKI
-846 TVYNDSTMNGLI
+846 TVYNDSSMNGLI

-868 DPTPVENHNGNTRA
+868 DPTYIGDDENGSTYSR
-882 NGHAGLLDSDYVEN
+882 GHAGLLDSDYLTEY
-896 NDGTGFGLKTNLP
+896 
-909 NWNGDNGDNSE
+909 DNGLGLIRDFTDPNDNE
-920 YIKSVN
+920 KYVKAVN
-926 TYRGSGNDITT
+926 TYRGPGHDITT
-937 EKVDALNNYLKAG
+937 EKVEALNNYLKAG
-950 YPIVVANGFYMNDN
+950 YPIVVDKDFYKNDN
-964 NTTVNEDKIDNC
+964 NIEKVNDYYIDNC
-976 SNIYSFLNTNASN
+976 SNIYGFMEANISN
-989 EYMLK
+989 DHLIK
-994 VSSNNTL
+994 TKSDNNL
-1001 SKDLYASLTAEKPQI
+1001 STDLYTNLTAEKPQI
-1016 KVKEQKKEED
+1016 KVKEQKKEQG

-1048 ADANASFDL
+1048 ADANASFDI
-1057 GFYLDANADGKFSP
+1057 GFYLDSNADGKFSP

-1079 NVKIYQDGTL
+1079 NVQIYRDGTL
-1089 VSPQLD
+1089 VSPQID
-1095 ANGEYYYNLNAGK
+1095 ENGEYNYNLEAGK

-1136 SYRYD
+1136 PYRYD

-1150 ANSNQKQHIKVLQI
+1150 ANSNQKQHIKILQI
-1164 NTSRGK
+1164 DTSKGIKGK
-1170 NGNFLYGNTTFNMQ
+1170 YLAGASTFNMQ
-1184 NEKKNN
+1184 EQKSDSNS
-1190 TKFAELLKQVTDFE
+1190 KFSKLLKDVTDFE
-1204 LDITTLDG
+1204 LDIKTLAG
-1212 DSSEFKTLCK
+1212 DSVEFKKLCK
-1222 NDKVKDYDMLV
+1222 DNKVKDYDMLV
-1233 IGFSDCYEIFN
+1233 IGFSDCYEIYN
-1244 DSGQVDRI
+1244 DSKQVDRI

-1263 FTHDTTSHCNNK
+1263 FTHDTTSLSNNK
-1275 NTDDNDIR
+1275 YKGNETVR
-1283 NNFWGYEFNTIVR
+1283 NNNWGYDFNTIVR
-1296 DVVGMDRYGILNSS
+1296 DVVGMDRYGILHSS

-1317 LENGEADYDEAVNYA
+1317 LKEGTDEYAEAVSYA
-1332 NEHKTDI
+1332 KEHNTDI
-1339 AYEPKSKRQTIVRQN
+1339 AYKPRSNKETIVRQN
-1354 QGFVYGDLSRYQ
+1354 QGFAYGDLDSNQ
-1366 NTGCGSHMLY
+1366 DTSHGGCRLY
-1376 PNIGDPM
+1376 SWLYGTM
-1383 GNTNNATKVNSGQ
+1383 GHTKNAEKVNSGQ
-1396 ITTYPFKISDKINIS
+1396 ITTYPFKIPDKIEIAW
-1411 QTHRQYYQL
+1411 THRQYYQL

-1434 VVWYTLSDNNVY
+1434 VVWYTLSDQNVY
-1446 NVSPKD
+1446 YSSPKD

-1465 TYSGVGHSNVTGSV
+1465 TYSGVGHSDVTQSV

-1507 YDPKSAD
+1507 YDTKSAD

-1521 IDTAIQQDEEAKKEG
+1521 IDTAIQQDEEAKEEG
-1536 NPDAARLDVD
+1536 DPDAARLDVD
-1546 DDGKIATQD
+1546 DKGNIATQD

-1570 DKDTTVNMNFY
+1570 DKDTTVNMSFFI
-1581 TEGTKDDHDKE
+1581 EGTKDDHDKE

-1624 PSKAGNNRTFFA
+1624 PSEAGNNRTFFA
-1636 NNKTYKVKVPLK
+1636 NNKTYKVKVPLA
-1648 TLPVGQNSIKVYAV
+1648 TLPAGQNSIKVYAV

>member
-72 YLIDGQEPDNWF
+72 YLIDGQEPDDWF
-84 GTLSRMSDKDG
+84 GTLSKMSDKDG
-95 AGVQKRFA
+95 AGVKNRSA

-178 AVNEDGLPTGHYR
+178 AVNEEGLPTGHYR
-191 QNVDHYVFMQGEDEA
+191 QNVDHYVFMQGEDET
-206 EDGSNTETENGN
+206 EDGSDTENENGN

-228 YSVAFSAVKLPDGM
+228 YSVAFTAVKLPDGM
-242 TNTQYLVETDNS
+242 TNTQYLVPSDNS

-259 NTDSG
+259 NTDS
-264 TDGNID
+264 
-270 SSTDNT
+270 STDNT
-276 TDTGTGDDT
+276 PDTGTADDT
-285 VEKHVVYSIK
+285 VEKHVVYAIK
-295 SAYAIVSAEGMQ
+295 SSYAIVSDESMQ
-307 NIAKYDPKAYIYR
+307 TIAKYDPKAYIYR
-320 TDKSDTTSP
+320 TDNSDTTSP

-336 DRMASLPDG
+336 DRMAGLPDG

-354 YFTVEMEY
+354 YYTVEMEY

-370 DETYYEVDTEVPIE
+370 DETYYEVNTEVPIE

-406 DDGTPDN
+406 DGGTPDN
-413 QPAGKTGADDISD
+413 QKTD
-426 DASIADSAT
+426 
-435 ENNDGNTGRVILT
+435 NTGKVILK
-448 DTDGYFDIVK
+448 DTDGYFDIVE

-469 KGDYIMEADK
+469 NGDYIMKADK
-479 NGSLDYPV
+479 TGSLDYPV
-487 NTTHIYYKGGFKNN
+487 NTTRIYYKGGFKNN
-501 NWFRNGVFNQEGKKG
+501 NWFRNGVFNQEGKTG
-516 DDDKTANMTFNVKT
+516 DEDKTANMTFKVKT

-554 VLSKDL
+554 ILSKDL
-560 GDDSAK
+560 KNDDAK
-566 YNTGYNTGNDISW
+566 YNAGNDITW

-598 IVDNGIVWPDSN
+598 IVDNGIVWPTAKAEYD
-610 ADYSSN
+610 SN

-622 LLSCNNFS
+622 LLSCKNFS
-630 SLNFTKDSAD
+630 SLNFTEDSD
-640 NFINW
+640 ENFINW
-645 GNDIKYYKVDSG
+645 NDVEYYTVDSKKNH
-657 THKYGFVIGNE
+657 TYGYVVGNE
-668 YVIPRNYNPG
+668 YVIPRNYNPNE
-678 TDVPFVLRD
+678 DVPFVLRD
-687 DFATAFIANED
+687 DFATAFIENDD
-698 ETQFVNAAKTENFDE
+698 ETKFVDAAKNENFDE
-713 IAEYINSEN
+713 IAKYINSEN

-729 NTLGQVKYEYYD
+729 STLGEIKYEYYD

-769 NILDIEPGMNTGS
+769 NILDIEPGMNS
-782 VNNCINNLK
+782 QSDCITPLK
-791 NNLKSWLG
+791 KNLKSWLG
-799 SNCPAED
+799 ANCPAD
-806 KINITCINS
+806 DNIHITCVNS

-836 ADNLNWNNGR
+836 CDNLNKSWENGAKI
-846 TVYNDSTMNGLI
+846 TVYNDSSMNGLI

-868 DPTPVENHNGNTRA
+868 DPTYIGDDENGSTYSR
-882 NGHAGLLDSDYVEN
+882 GHAGLLDSDYLTEY
-896 NDGTGFGLKTNLP
+896 
-909 NWNGDNGDNSE
+909 DNGLGLIRDFTDPNDNE
-920 YIKSVN
+920 KYVKAVN
-926 TYRGSGNDITT
+926 TYRGPGNDITT
-937 EKVDALNNYLKAG
+937 EKVEALNNYLKAG
-950 YPIVVANGFYMNDN
+950 YPIVVDKDFYKNDN
-964 NTTVNEDKIDNC
+964 NIEKVNDYYIDNC
-976 SNIYSFLNTNASN
+976 SNIYGFMEANISN
-989 EYMLK
+989 DHLIK
-994 VSSNNTL
+994 TKSDNNL
-1001 SKDLYASLTAEKPQI
+1001 STDLYTNLTAEKPQI
-1016 KVKEQKKEED
+1016 KVKEQKKEQG

-1048 ADANASFDL
+1048 ADANASFDI
-1057 GFYLDANADGKFSP
+1057 GFYLDSNADGKFSP

-1079 NVKIYQDGTL
+1079 NVQIYRDGTL
-1089 VSPQLD
+1089 VSPQID
-1095 ANGEYYYNLNAGK
+1095 ENGEYNYNLEAGK

-1136 SYRYD
+1136 PYRYD

-1150 ANSNQKQHIKVLQI
+1150 ANSNQKQHIKILQI
-1164 NTSRGK
+1164 DTSKGIKGK
-1170 NGNFLYGNTTFNMQ
+1170 YLAGASTFNMQ
-1184 NEKKNN
+1184 EQKSDSNS
-1190 TKFAELLKQVTDFE
+1190 KFSKLLKDVTDFE
-1204 LDITTLDG
+1204 LDIKTLAG
-1212 DSSEFKTLCK
+1212 DSVEFKKLCK
-1222 NDKVKDYDMLV
+1222 DNKVKDYDMLV
-1233 IGFSDCYEIFN
+1233 IGFSDCYEIYN
-1244 DSGQVDRI
+1244 DSKQVDRI

-1263 FTHDTTSHCNNK
+1263 FTHDTTSLSNNK
-1275 NTDDNDIR
+1275 YKGNETVR
-1283 NNFWGYEFNTIVR
+1283 NNNWGYDFNTIVR
-1296 DVVGMDRYGILNSS
+1296 DVVGMDRYGILHSS

-1317 LENGEADYDEAVNYA
+1317 LKEGTDEYAEAVSYA
-1332 NEHKTDI
+1332 KEHNTDI
-1339 AYEPKSKRQTIVRQN
+1339 AYKPRSNKETIVRQN
-1354 QGFVYGDLSRYQ
+1354 QGFAYGDLDSNQ
-1366 NTGCGSHMLY
+1366 DTGHGYRRLY
-1376 PNIGDPM
+1376 SWLYGTM
-1383 GNTNNATKVNSGQ
+1383 GHTNKAEKVNSGQ
-1396 ITTYPFKISDKINIS
+1396 ITTYPFKIPDKIEIAW
-1411 QTHRQYYQL
+1411 THRQYYQL

-1434 VVWYTLSDNNVY
+1434 VVWYTLSDQNVY
-1446 NVSPKD
+1446 YSSPKD

-1465 TYSGVGHSNVTGSV
+1465 TYSGVGHSDVTQSV

-1507 YDPKSAD
+1507 YDLKSAD

-1521 IDTAIQQDEEAKKEG
+1521 IDTAIQQDEEAKKESG
-1536 NPDAARLDVD
+1536 NPDAAILDVD
-1546 DDGKIATQD
+1546 DEGNIATQD

-1570 DKDTTVNMNFY
+1570 DKDTTVNMSFFI
-1581 TEGTKDDHDKE
+1581 EGTKDDHDKE

-1624 PSKAGNNRTFFA
+1624 PSEAGNNRTFFA
-1636 NNKTYKVKVPLK
+1636 NNKTYKVKVPLA
-1648 TLPVGQNSIKVYAV
+1648 TLPAGQNSIKVYAV